1 MCRLRYNGIATGEV
15 YVSDVSPRLSAH
27 QAGAQSDG
35 RRMEEFVN
43 FVKIYKSSIAY
54 AQTCGGS
61 VWARRRHERNV
72 A

>member
-15 YVSDVSPRLSAH
+15 YVSYVSPRLSAH

-43 FVKIYKSSIAY
+43 FLKFTKAPLRTLKHAEVV
-54 AQTCGGS
+54 CGRDDATS
-61 VWARRRHERNV
+61 AT
-72 A
+72 